1 MVQSKLFMK
10 GELFFKDSIPIDK
23 RLVYKTKNGRKVF
36 GGGGIVPDVF
46 IPLDTTG
53 SSLVL
58 TQLNMEQVFS
68 AFVFKSL
75 QQNRGRWKSMNA
87 LIAYEIPASEWKS
100 FLSFCKQSYHI
111 SYVES
116 LSAAQKKSIQKRLK
130 VEYARQLWDEQGVF
144 QVIKAE
150 DKELNAALKK
160 FN

>member
-1 MVQSKLFMK
+1 M
-10 GELFFKDSIPIDK
+10 
-23 RLVYKTKNGRKVF
+23 
-36 GGGGIVPDVF
+36 
-46 IPLDTTG
+46 
-53 SSLVL
+53 L

-87 LIAYEIPASEWKS
+87 LVAYEIPASEWSS

>member
-1 MVQSKLFMK
+1 VQQDQILKDGSSVRMTISRYYTPSGRSIQRPYSGDYSSYMQDEERYMK
-10 GELFFKDSIPIDK
+10 GELFFEDSIPIDK
-23 RLVYKTKNGRKVF
+23 RLVYKTKQGRKVF

-75 QQNRGRWKSMNA
+75 QQNRGQWKSINA
-87 LIAYEIPASEWKS
+87 LVAYEIPSSEWNF

-111 SYVES
+111 S
-116 LSAAQKKSIQKRLK
+116 
-130 VEYARQLWDEQGVF
+130 
-144 QVIKAE
+144 
-150 DKELNAALKK
+150 
-160 FN
+160 